1 MPRKSRRLLAAS
13 AAAAGLML
21 LAAMPLLFDRPPS
34 TIQDRGTLVSLA
46 ASVSHSDSMSDGWTE
61 ESLNGAAAD
70 FCPGLSLGF
79 ALEDSLAVGQHT
91 LYPFDFLTVRS
102 RCLLVVAL
110 RRPWPGLPAR
120 RLPGLL
126 ESEPRQ
132 TGRCLVYVLRER
144 A

>member
-1 MPRKSRRLLAAS
+1 MPRKPRRLPAAS
-13 AAAAGLML
+13 AAAAGLL
-21 LAAMPLLFDRPPS
+21 LAAMPLLFDKPPS
-34 TIQDRGTLVSLA
+34 TIQDRGTLVRLA
-46 ASVSHSDSMSDGWTE
+46 ASISHSDSMSGGWTE
-61 ESLNGAAAD
+61 DSLNSAAAD

-79 ALEDSLAVGQHT
+79 ALDDSLAVGQHT
-91 LYPFDFLTVRS
+91 LYPFGFLTVRS

-126 ESEPRQ
+126 ESGPRQ
-132 TGRCLVYVLRER
+132 TGSCLVYVLRER